1 MVNSSSVDFA
11 DVFFGLWNGDRRVE
25 DGEDAAEDRDRALN
39 ALFGDEPEDAAELY
53 SGGILSWVATSN
65 NVTFGIGVEPVVDSA
80 LRYDLDTSGYTL
92 PELFG
97 DNTLPELFGDK
108 AIKELARLGWMEYE
122 RSRRIGGRA
131 INRSEWFDIVQLR
144 IAFEVEY
151 HFDSGYDDPGDE
163 WFEYNVLGALDLGSY
178 IATDVGLTIEYMK
191 PGALADA
198 CPLYKGE

>member
-1 MVNSSSVDFA
+1 MVNSSSVDFV

-80 LRYDLDTSGYTL
+80 LRYDMDTSGYTL

-97 DNTLPELFGDK
+97 DKG
-108 AIKELARLGWMEYE
+108 IKELARLGWMEYE